1 MAFRQVSAPVP
12 VTKPA
17 PAALHPPQLDEDL
30 DNIWWY
36 LAAPLVVIGAITL
49 GTFFVRR
56 RRAALETPAWTRGAS
71 LGGPRSLTDL
81 SATPVT
87 LSHLDVAPTPLISSR
102 TKAPTIAP
110 SQMTAPRTLSR
121 GSPATDVS
129 TLDTL
134 INTSDA
140 DLIEERAVRQAWA
153 TARSNVEREADG
165 NAILQAIDAAERD
178 LLFTP
183 ASPAQSAMEYS
194 LDDDLLSQSR
204 RPDKAAA

>member
-1 MAFRQVSAPVP
+1 
-12 VTKPA
+12 
-17 PAALHPPQLDEDL
+17 
-30 DNIWWY
+30 
-36 LAAPLVVIGAITL
+36 
-49 GTFFVRR
+49 
-56 RRAALETPAWTRGAS
+56 
-71 LGGPRSLTDL
+71 
-81 SATPVT
+81 
-87 LSHLDVAPTPLISSR
+87 
-102 TKAPTIAP
+102 
-110 SQMTAPRTLSR
+110 MTAPRTLSR

-183 ASPAQSAMEYS
+183 PPPAQSAMEYS